1 MRRPQRGQAAWLRGA
16 AAEERAGTLLQA
28 EGFTLLA
35 ARLRTPA
42 GELDLV
48 AADDLTLLVV
58 EVKQRATLAAAATA
72 LTPRQSARI
81 LAGTAWLLATRP
93 DWTRPNTRIDLILFD
108 QAGDARRIRDVLRQ
122 MDS

>member
-1 MRRPQRGQAAWLRGA
+1 
-16 AAEERAGTLLQA
+16 